1 VNTVKIDIAE
11 NLRNVIQ
18 ITKTQLEKIGQ
29 YFVGKIRADAL
40 DGKMQNNTA
49 NHSYSPAYAKLKAKG
64 MTTQRRQPKGE
75 QPKKKRKS
83 KKPPKEKRMEQ
94 YKSLPLNRD
103 TSKVNLTLTG
113 KMLKSLDVIK
123 SKTTYNSVTLGYGQ
137 DQSGKVLGN
146 KAKGYDVTQLSDE
159 NIAIAR
165 ELIETAIKENLKNS
179 RGKKQVIKI

>member
-40 DGKMQNNTA
+40 DGKMQNNTS
-49 NHSYSPAYAKLKAKG
+49 NHSYSPSYAKLKANG
-64 MTTQRRQPKGE
+64 METV
-75 QPKKKRKS
+75 RKQTATGRKARS
-83 KKPPKEKRMEQ
+83 KKPKRMEK
-94 YKSLPLNRD
+94 YKSRSLNRD

-113 KMLKSLDVIK
+113 DMLKSLQVIK
-123 SKTTYNSVTLGYGQ
+123 SKTTSNSVTLGYSQ
-137 DQSGKVLGN
+137 DQSSKVLGN

-165 ELIETAIKENLKNS
+165 ELIETAIKENLKS
-179 RGKKQVIKI
+179 VKGKKQVIKI